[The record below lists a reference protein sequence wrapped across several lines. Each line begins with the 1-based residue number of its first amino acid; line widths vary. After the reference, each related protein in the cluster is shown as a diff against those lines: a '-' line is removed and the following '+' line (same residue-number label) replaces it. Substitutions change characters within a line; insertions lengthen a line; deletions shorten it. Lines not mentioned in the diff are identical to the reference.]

1 MLIEV
6 ELFQIVITD
15 GLDTQVIVLKER
27 SGERKLPIFIGSN
40 EARAIKRKL
49 NDETVPRPLTHD
61 LAVDIIAK
69 LGGAIARVVIVDL
82 RDETYF
88 ARIEI
93 RQDGEV
99 REIDARPSD
108 AIAIAVRGVVPLF
121 VEEFV
126 FERTNKTPD
135 FTKL

>member
-27 SGERKLPIFIGSN
+27 RGERRLPIFIGSN

-49 NDETVPRPLTHD
+49 NDEAVPRPLTHD
-61 LAVDIIAK
+61 LAIDIITK
-69 LGGAIARVVIVDL
+69 LGGRIARVLIVDL

-93 RQDGEV
+93 MQDGEI

-108 AIAIAVRGVVPLF
+108 AIALAVRGVAPIF
-121 VEEFV
+121 VEEVV
-126 FERTNKTPD
+126 FERTSKTTD
-135 FTKL
+135 MTKL